1 MGICKV
7 DYGLKGHSRG
17 VSWSS
22 RGLGLE
28 YKECV
33 TKLSTI
39 VEKEVNEDFK
49 RKIEEDVCGC
59 EKKASAFWDL
69 QPRAAQEHA
78 MSKVSSTSKD
88 LIEKELPTFNWI
100 S

>member
-7 DYGLKGHSRG
+7 DYGLEGHSRG

-39 VEKEVNEDFK
+39 VEKEVILERYLRFKVNEDFK
-49 RKIEEDVCGC
+49 RKLEEDVCGC
-59 EKKASAFWDL
+59 EREASAFWDL
-69 QPRAAQEHA
+69 QPTAAQEHA
-78 MSKVSSTSKD
+78 TRMIIPACNSMA
-88 LIEKELPTFNWI
+88 N
-100 S
+100 